1 MMFESRS
8 AVSGSFEMTKTSRAA
23 TAAVILVFFH
33 WPPFQVQSF
42 HFTMAEE
49 VSIEDLLVNEY
60 STIDKILEIGLYI
73 GAVFQLVCI
82 GAIFF
87 LKSPDDEEEEELEKN
102 GVNRVFS

>member
-1 MMFESRS
+1 
-8 AVSGSFEMTKTSRAA
+8 
-23 TAAVILVFFH
+23 
-33 WPPFQVQSF
+33 
-42 HFTMAEE
+42 MAEE

-102 GVNRVFS
+102 GGASSNNGARLSKKGRAEKKKTN

>member
-1 MMFESRS
+1 
-8 AVSGSFEMTKTSRAA
+8 
-23 TAAVILVFFH
+23 
-33 WPPFQVQSF
+33 
-42 HFTMAEE
+42 MAEE

-87 LKSPDDEEEEELEKN
+87 LKSPDDDEEDGSGNDGGTSNNNTQEKMTKKDRAERKKKN
-102 GVNRVFS
+102 

>member
-1 MMFESRS
+1 
-8 AVSGSFEMTKTSRAA
+8 
-23 TAAVILVFFH
+23 
-33 WPPFQVQSF
+33 
-42 HFTMAEE
+42 MAEE

-87 LKSPDDEEEEELEKN
+87 LKSPDDDEEDGSGN
-102 GVNRVFS
+102 DGVSIYTSKML